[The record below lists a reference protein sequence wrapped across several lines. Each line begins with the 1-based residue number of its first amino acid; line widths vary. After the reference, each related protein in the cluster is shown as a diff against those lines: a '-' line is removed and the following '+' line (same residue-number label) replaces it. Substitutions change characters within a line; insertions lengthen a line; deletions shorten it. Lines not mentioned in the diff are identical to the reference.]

1 LYEIVSISGSP
12 FPSSRSAAILDYVK
26 DVSAKHGL
34 GVASI
39 SVRDL
44 SPEDIVYCNFESPKL
59 KELQLI
65 VKKAKAAIISTPVYN
80 SSYTGVLKALLDLM
94 PQYAFA
100 GKTILPIAIGGTI
113 NHLLSIDYAIKPL
126 LSVMGATHILQGVY
140 IVNSQIQFDE
150 QGHIQLDIEIEER
163 LQASIEELAS
173 TVKQKQLVP
182 CVTDPST
189 KYVTSQ

>member
-1 LYEIVSISGSP
+1 MYEIVTISGSSS
-12 FPSSRSAAILDYVK
+12 PSSRSCAIWDYAK
-26 DVSAKHGL
+26 DLSAKHGL

-59 KELQLI
+59 KELQLM

-100 GKTILPIAIGGTI
+100 GKTILLIAIGETI
-113 NHLLSIDYAIKPL
+113 NHLLSIDYAIKRL

-140 IVNSQIQFDE
+140 MLTHKFSLMSRGVSN
-150 QGHIQLDIEIEER
+150 
-163 LQASIEELAS
+163 
-173 TVKQKQLVP
+173 
-182 CVTDPST
+182 
-189 KYVTSQ
+189 